1 MRKVLTALAAFLLT
15 LSLHAQVQI
24 PDFLQGMSRE
34 QLRSIGIIL
43 PDTLKIWPQGSPDGY
58 VPTLKPFG
66 KDLSEALLVVYPAS
80 KPNGLCV
87 IMCPGGG
94 YEAETQDTEGHDP
107 ATWFNVRGIS
117 YAMLQYRLPEGK
129 HTYAPLSDAQEAI
142 RILRSKAQEYGISKI
157 GIMGC
162 SAGGH
167 LASTAATHYTADCR
181 PDFQIL
187 LYSVITMDPAFTHEG
202 SRKALLGPDPSD
214 MMTELFSNEKQ
225 VTADTPPAFILAC
238 SDDRVV
244 PVRNS
249 TDYYLSLV
257 DKGVNA
263 TLHIYPSGGHG
274 FGFRET
280 FLFRPEFTAEL
291 DKWLREIIMK
301 QL

>member
-1 MRKVLTALAAFLLT
+1 MRRILIALAAILLAPT
-15 LSLHAQVQI
+15 LHAQVQI
-24 PDFLQGMSRE
+24 PDFLIGSSRE

-43 PDTLKIWPQGSPDGY
+43 PDTLKIWPSGAPDGY
-58 VPTLKPFG
+58 VPTMKPFG
-66 KDLSEALLVVYPAS
+66 KDLSEALLVIYPAPH
-80 KPNGLCV
+80 PNGLCV

-107 ATWFNVRGIS
+107 ATWFNVRGIT

-129 HTYAPLSDAQEAI
+129 HSYAPLSDAQQAI
-142 RILRSKAQEYGISKI
+142 RILKEKGDEYGFSKI

-167 LASTAATHYTADCR
+167 LASTAATHYKADCR

-187 LYSVITMDPAFTHEG
+187 LYSVITMDSAFTHEG
-202 SRKALLGPDPSD
+202 SRKALLGPDPPDS
-214 MMTELFSNEKQ
+214 MTELFSNEKH

-249 TDYYLSLV
+249 TEYYLSLAE
-257 DKGVNA
+257 KGVGA

-280 FLFRPEFTAEL
+280 FLYRPEFTAEL
-291 DKWLREIIMK
+291 DKWLREVIIK
-301 QL
+301 LL

>member
-1 MRKVLTALAAFLLT
+1 MRKVLTALAAALVG
-15 LSLHAQVQI
+15 LSLQAQVQI
-24 PDFLQGMSRE
+24 PDFLRGMSRE
-34 QLRSIGIIL
+34 QLRNIGIIL
-43 PDTLKIWPQGSPDGY
+43 PDTLKIWPSGAPDGY

-66 KDLSEALLVVYPAS
+66 KDLSEALLVVYPAPQ
-80 KPNGLCV
+80 PNGLCV
-87 IMCPGGG
+87 VMCPGGG

-107 ATWFNVRGIS
+107 ATWFNVRGIT

-142 RILRSKAQEYGISKI
+142 RILRSKAQDYGISGI

-202 SRKALLGPDPSD
+202 SRKALLGPDPSEE
-214 MMTELFSNEKQ
+214 MTERFSNEKQ

-249 TDYYLSLV
+249 TDYYLSMV
-257 DKGVNA
+257 EKGVSA

-280 FLFRPEFTAEL
+280 FLYRPEFTAEL